1 MFGRPNT
8 FMSFELRRCV
18 NFQAREYGRTQ
29 ISVTLAGPFH
39 FSGVVIIVFHNSS
52 SRLLNRRWLIR
63 ANDGFPRY
71 APQAPFGSSGRPVSL
86 PASPANKAPVCR
98 CAALRERQPT
108 SRSSDVERCVFL
120 KSPASPAILK
130 HPVHRSPANPKSVI
144 ARDGRMLCKGVLAVQ
159 RLLYCCWL
167 LQFRLS

>member
-1 MFGRPNT
+1 MFGRPDT

-18 NFQAREYGRTQ
+18 NFQAREYGCTQ
-29 ISVTLAGPFH
+29 ISVTLSGPFH
-39 FSGVVIIVFHNSS
+39 FSGVVIIVFHNYSS
-52 SRLLNRRWLIR
+52 QPLNRRWLIR
-63 ANDGFPRY
+63 ANDGSPRY
-71 APQAPFGSSGRPVSL
+71 APQALFGSSGRPVSL

-130 HPVHRSPANPKSVI
+130 HHVHRSPSNLVI
-144 ARDGRMLCKGVLAVQ
+144 LNAQYGRMLCKDELADQ
-159 RLLYCCWL
+159 SSLCCCWFL
-167 LQFRLS
+167 RFRRA

>member
-1 MFGRPNT
+1 MFGRPDT

-18 NFQAREYGRTQ
+18 NFQAREYGCTQ
-29 ISVTLAGPFH
+29 ISVTLSGPFH
-39 FSGVVIIVFHNSS
+39 FSGVVIIVFHNYSS
-52 SRLLNRRWLIR
+52 QPLNRRWLIR
-63 ANDGFPRY
+63 ANDGSQQY

-98 CAALRERQPT
+98 CAALRERQPP

-120 KSPASPAILK
+120 RSPASSAILK
-130 HPVHRSPANPKSVI
+130 HLVHRSPANRESVI
-144 ARDGRMLCKGVLAVQ
+144 ARDGRKLCKDVLAVQ
-159 RLLYCCWL
+159 RPLYCCWL